1 MNADLLAFL
10 DAMDEKDYDR
20 MFVALARLSES
31 AGQKE
36 IDDLFLVLDMT
47 PVSGDIPEQLAAIRR
62 QLTLLRK
69 YSGER
74 LR

>member
-31 AGQKE
+31 AGRKE

-62 QLTLLRK
+62 QLTLLSK